1 MMTAPSLSIARELG
15 RVLIEK
21 KLQLTTAESCTG
33 GLIASSLC
41 AAGDTPEFYGS
52 GFVTYTDEAKITVLE
67 VSYDTIATC
76 TAVSEQTVKEMAAGA
91 QRRSGAHVSL
101 AVSGYAGPDGGEDGT
116 PAGTVWFAWQLP
128 DNKVHTRVKHF
139 EGDSESVVK
148 EAAAY
153 AMGTLIM
160 LLNEEQPPLREA

>member
-1 MMTAPSLSIARELG
+1 MTEQTVSIARELG
-15 RVLIEK
+15 RVLTK
-21 KLQLTTAESCTG
+21 KNLQLTTAESCTG

-41 AAGDTPEFYGS
+41 AAGDTPEYYGS
-52 GFVTYTDEAKITVLE
+52 GFITYTNEAKIAVLE
-67 VSYDTIATC
+67 VSYETIATW

-91 QRRSGAHVSL
+91 QRRSGANVSL

-128 DNKVHTRVKHF
+128 DNKVHTQLKHF

-148 EAAAY
+148 AAAAW
-153 AMGTLIM
+153 AMSALITL
-160 LLNEEQPPLREA
+160 LKDEGSPTR